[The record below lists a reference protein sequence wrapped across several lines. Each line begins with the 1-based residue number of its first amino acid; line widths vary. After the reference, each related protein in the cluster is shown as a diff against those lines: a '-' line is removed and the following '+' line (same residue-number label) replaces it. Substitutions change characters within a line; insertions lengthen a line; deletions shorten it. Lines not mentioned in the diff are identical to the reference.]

1 MHQPRSLARL
11 KSHSLEPC
19 VCTSQR
25 RRSASIVG
33 RREPAAALDAASPR
47 GASTTARSLTPLAR
61 IAAHIAA
68 SGPTRTRASGAVPSE
83 LGRAPSLTT
92 PTHFTPSATAA
103 DGAVSRSRAQPAD
116 LPEQS
121 WQEEAAEAALIAAE
135 AIPPCLEPST
145 TQRHTA
151 RECSAARTMLARS
164 ATRHQPQRLIAQS
177 VATES
182 TPLTFAIKRGEKRPL
197 RPPSPLPK
205 PYHHCLGPSTT
216 RRHAA
221 RECSDTI
228 APAAPPSAACLKAI
242 NHTATTR

>member
-1 MHQPRSLARL
+1 MLTGRPQQHTHTGVRTSLATAATPSTGVAR
-11 KSHSLEPC
+11 
-19 VCTSQR
+19 T
-25 RRSASIVG
+25 AS
-33 RREPAAALDAASPR
+33 
-47 GASTTARSLTPLAR
+47 LAR
-61 IAAHIAA
+61 IAARIAA
-68 SGPTRTRASGAVPSE
+68 SGPTRTRTSGAVPSE

-116 LPEQS
+116 LPKQS
-121 WQEEAAEAALIAAE
+121 RQEEAAEAALVAAE

-182 TPLTFAIKRGEKRPL
+182 TPLTFPIKRGEKRPL
-197 RPPSPLPK
+197 RPAAKAIPPL
-205 PYHHCLGPSTT
+205 LGTIH
-216 RRHAA
+216 HAA
-221 RECSDTI
+221 ARC
-228 APAAPPSAACLKAI
+228 PRVL
-242 NHTATTR
+242 